1 MTRNFLNSIGR
12 AAGLTALLLAL
23 PLAGWAAPAQTQ
35 LARSATGTRTPRP
48 DPGSVWLQI
57 LAFTEA
63 PVVGADVRV
72 SAHGQLLVE
81 ARAAT
86 NKYGAFSAAVP
97 RHLRSFR
104 VTISGG
110 TTNDN
115 PFPAHL
121 VADVVLTAP
130 AHEIPGHRTPA
141 ITDLANQ
148 FEIVVVNPVTTLV
161 SVVLDRRRDF
171 NIPDREP
178 KLELDDAQVLVR
190 RFLKL
195 PPNYDLGMALR
206 QSSHYKSR
214 FFSPVALVTQAEAAG
229 GLDALVH
236 LLLQELASGSTH
248 SFRQPQLLGSTS
260 SSDPSSIL
268 QAGLAAAALD
278 IASAAGV
285 ENLAG
290 WALALGG
297 FSTSASSDDIDALVM
312 ELQDLDSAI
321 SNLSSQIA
329 ALSKQVVSS
338 ATYTQFTNES
348 TAATVP
354 WANNIQALE
363 SKISSYATNCSPLAS
378 GTTPP
383 PNPDPS
389 CASLYSDLAGANG
402 ELQQEYD
409 NNWYEQ
415 VQSQIQDNPAAQ
427 TKGIIHLY
435 SLFLGQSK
443 PFFRA
448 ADSTTMQNLYDYWD
462 SILTAGA
469 NARMEYFHVQNYQNS
484 PAGINTITGFMA
496 PSGQTPVCVGT
507 ATQSIIG
514 AFQCNETANSSLMFP
529 PVPAGTVVNTS
540 DHLMWSLVPWVTANE
555 DYGIPD
561 QYVPAPQCWSWNT
574 PFFQGAPY
582 YPLLPYAGF
591 NDWTQSPNKSQWQA
605 LVQNAPSGSNTP
617 NWMTWLIQQTQTT
630 GNEMPTSPG
639 FFNWTT
645 CSGNA
650 YTYAWT
656 STGNGGLSY
665 WYINPINRSFGT
677 IATNQFPHYYQQNGT
692 GGIVNVPARTLAAKE
707 QYYWYQ

>member
-1 MTRNFLNSIGR
+1 MVSY
-12 AAGLTALLLAL
+12 
-23 PLAGWAAPAQTQ
+23 W
-35 LARSATGTRTPRP
+35 SRP
-48 DPGSVWLQI
+48 
-57 LAFTEA
+57 
-63 PVVGADVRV
+63 
-72 SAHGQLLVE
+72 
-81 ARAAT
+81 RAAT

-214 FFSPVALVTQAEAAG
+214 FFSPFALVTQAEAAG

-363 SKISSYATNCSPLAS
+363 SKIKSHADELLATRFRYYTTTKS
-378 GTTPP
+378 GPVLRLTLFRPGRRERRAATGVRQQLVRAGAE
-383 PNPDPS
+383 PDPGQPS
-389 CASLYSDLAGANG
+389 RPDQGHNPP
-402 ELQQEYD
+402 
-409 NNWYEQ
+409 
-415 VQSQIQDNPAAQ
+415 VQSLPGPEQAVFPRSRLHHNAEPVR
-427 TKGIIHLY
+427 L
-435 SLFLGQSK
+435 LG
-443 PFFRA
+443 
-448 ADSTTMQNLYDYWD
+448 
-462 SILTAGA
+462 
-469 NARMEYFHVQNYQNS
+469 ARF
-484 PAGINTITGFMA
+484 
-496 PSGQTPVCVGT
+496 
-507 ATQSIIG
+507 
-514 AFQCNETANSSLMFP
+514 
-529 PVPAGTVVNTS
+529 
-540 DHLMWSLVPWVTANE
+540 
-555 DYGIPD
+555 
-561 QYVPAPQCWSWNT
+561 
-574 PFFQGAPY
+574 
-582 YPLLPYAGF
+582 
-591 NDWTQSPNKSQWQA
+591 
-605 LVQNAPSGSNTP
+605 
-617 NWMTWLIQQTQTT
+617 
-630 GNEMPTSPG
+630 
-639 FFNWTT
+639 
-645 CSGNA
+645 
-650 YTYAWT
+650 
-656 STGNGGLSY
+656 
-665 WYINPINRSFGT
+665 
-677 IATNQFPHYYQQNGT
+677 
-692 GGIVNVPARTLAAKE
+692 
-707 QYYWYQ
+707 